1 MIRLHPPADHG
12 VSYRSPPAHSL
23 RLSRGIFTFLKG
35 KIPHWNTTMISGY
48 CMYTFHLHVH

>member
-23 RLSRGIFTFLKG
+23 RLSRGIFTYFKG